1 MFFVQWVKTGRVVAI
16 GISFGLVD
24 LMVKKK
30 DNQMQC
36 GRNIATVRR
45 EGLKQ
50 DKREELKARKQAYV
64 QEEILS
70 SAVSLFAARG
80 FRAVTIDDIA
90 ANLGYT
96 KSVVYY
102 YFKSKNEI
110 LWQVFSRIYDAYF
123 ESISSIIELGLEP
136 QDAMSRIIRAHAT
149 NVMERREWNA
159 IYYRDES
166 ELTEK
171 QQKLILN
178 RKREYDATIESVYQ
192 DGVDKGVF
200 RNIPTAVAVRAILGM
215 CNWLYTW
222 YKEDGLLPASAI
234 ADHCISM
241 LTDGYLVPG
250 KPARTQSARA
260 SRAQKV

>member
-1 MFFVQWVKTGRVVAI
+1 M
-16 GISFGLVD
+16 
-24 LMVKKK
+24 
-30 DNQMQC
+30 
-36 GRNIATVRR
+36 
-45 EGLKQ
+45 KQ

-70 SAVSLFAARG
+70 SAVTLFAARG

-90 ANLGYT
+90 SNLGYT

-123 ESISSIIELGLEP
+123 ASISSIIEAELPP
-136 QDAMSRIIRAHAT
+136 QEAMSRIIRAHAT
-149 NVMERREWNA
+149 HVMESREWTA

-171 QQKLILN
+171 QQKIILG
-178 RKREYDATIESVYQ
+178 RKREYDAIIEGVYQ
-192 DGVDKGVF
+192 RGVDEGVF
-200 RNIPTAVAVRAILGM
+200 RPIPTAVAVRAILGM

-222 YKEDGLLPASAI
+222 YKESGPLPAATI
-234 ADHCISM
+234 ADHCVSM
-241 LTDGYLVPG
+241 LTDGYLEPASSKIQKASQG
-250 KPARTQSARA
+250 KSQ
-260 SRAQKV
+260 SRAVKA